1 MKIKL
6 SILLIVSVAFYSNA
20 QLIHS
25 VRYKG
30 NKKTKSAVLDKL
42 ISAKV
47 GTELDSVVLKSD
59 VVLLSR
65 LPVTNSA
72 VYKVEKNIDGNYD
85 VIYSIEETNTIIPA
99 LNFWTA
105 NNQQFSYQLGVKE
118 FNFLG
123 ENKEIGAFYR
133 NNGFHSFSVNYTD
146 PFLFNKTTGL
156 SVTVQSLTS
165 LEPLYFDGG
174 TANFEYTNNSIETAV
189 KKILTPSHKVQIGVN
204 YFQEKYSYFD
214 GFQSEEVPQ
223 DLNQY
228 KLLFKAGFD
237 YNKLVYNYQYVD
249 GFRSSLSA
257 QYVMPTSREQDD
269 FYIIWN
275 DFFYYKKVKEKGN
288 FASRLR
294 LGISSNDDSPFA
306 PFALDNNLNVR
317 GVGNIIDRG
326 TAVIVTNTE
335 YRYTLI
341 DKDWF
346 SLQTNVF
353 VDAGTWRFSGG
364 ELNDLLKI
372 KSTRIHPGVGLRFIH
387 KKIYNAVLRIDYGRG
402 VVNGKQKGLVF
413 GVGQYF

>member
-1 MKIKL
+1 M
-6 SILLIVSVAFYSNA
+6 VFVTFYSNA
-20 QLIHS
+20 QLINS
-25 VRYKG
+25 VSYKG
-30 NKKTKSAVLDKL
+30 NKKTKSEVLNKL

-47 GTELDSVVLKSD
+47 GTVLDSVILKSD

-65 LPVTNSA
+65 LPVSNRST
-72 VYKVEKNIDGNYD
+72 YKVDKNIDGSFD
-85 VIYSIEETNTIIPA
+85 VVYEIEETNTIIPA

-105 NNQQFSYQLGVKE
+105 SNEQFSYQLGIKE

-133 NNGFHSFSVNYTD
+133 NNGFDSFSINYTD
-146 PFLFNKTTGL
+146 PFLFNKTTGISL
-156 SVTVQSLTS
+156 TLQSLTS
-165 LEPLYFDGG
+165 LEPL
-174 TANFEYTNNSIETAV
+174 NFEGGISKFKYTNSSIEAAV
-189 KKILTPSHKVQIGVN
+189 KKILTPSHKIEIGIN
-204 YFQEKYSYFD
+204 FFKEKYSFFD
-214 GFQSEEVPQ
+214 GFKSDEIPE
-223 DLNQY
+223 DLTQY
-228 KLLFKAGFD
+228 KLLFKGGFD
-237 YNKLVYNYQYVD
+237 YNRLIFDYQYVE
-249 GFRSSLSA
+249 GFRSYLSA
-257 QYVMPTSREQDD
+257 QFVMPTSREQDD
-269 FYIIWN
+269 FFIVWN
-275 DFFYYKKVKEKGN
+275 DFFYYKRVKEKGN

-294 LGISSNDDSPFA
+294 IGISSNDDGPFA

-326 TAVIVTNTE
+326 TAVFVTNTE

-353 VDAGTWRFSGG
+353 LDAGTWRFSGG
-364 ELNDLLKI
+364 ELNDLFKI

-387 KKIYNAVLRIDYGRG
+387 KKIFNAVLRIDYGRG